1 MGELGREESNVNM
14 KFVILTGIM
23 VMVAITGC
31 HTLKKVYVD
40 GWYTVS
46 SRDRIVSEPFIT
58 VRDFA
63 ELRLDSAPDPNGR
76 MIYGIIGHVREDKVQ
91 LWADVTEKSIGKTIA
106 FVFEGQIITQPM
118 VNARI
123 ESGSFSIFLPICNNC
138 GYCSNLLA
146 SLVLLLN

>member
-1 MGELGREESNVNM
+1 MGELGRKESNVNM

-46 SRDRIVSEPFIT
+46 SRDGIVSEPFIT
-58 VRDFA
+58 VGDFA

-76 MIYGIIGHVREDKVQ
+76 MIYGIIGKKTRFFI
-91 LWADVTEKSIGKTIA
+91 KSA
-106 FVFEGQIITQPM
+106 
-118 VNARI
+118 
-123 ESGSFSIFLPICNNC
+123 
-138 GYCSNLLA
+138 
-146 SLVLLLN
+146 